1 MAHELSIQN
10 GRAEMFSGRNITPWH
25 SLGTVVEGLLTSS
38 EALEAAH
45 LNWRVIG
52 NPVLAEV
59 GGQPV
64 PVPGYQAITREDTG
78 GVLSIMKRSY
88 HPIQNAEAFEFFD
101 AVVGEGQAIYDT
113 AGALH
118 GGRRV
123 WIMARI
129 PGTVFVD
136 DDGDGDGDDKL
147 ERNILL
153 YTSHDGSSTLKMQQV
168 MTRVVCQNTL
178 SVALRQAANTVS
190 ILHRGNYR
198 QRVQE
203 AQRALK
209 VVHGYFDDLT
219 GLIQQFAA
227 QPMTTTDMR
236 QFTEKLLPIPQN
248 EKSPRTEKA
257 RGEIVSLFREG
268 TGNQGRTRWDAL
280 NAVTEWVDHRRSYGR
295 TQLGGADETRFA
307 STLFGSG
314 ADLKAAAVTLLS

>member
-1 MAHELSIQN
+1 MAHALSIQN

-25 SLGTVVEGLLTSS
+25 RLGTVVEGLLTSS

-45 LNWRVIG
+45 LNWRVTG

-59 GGQPV
+59 NGRATT
-64 PVPGYQAITREDTG
+64 VPGYQAITREDSG
-78 GVLSIMKRSY
+78 AVLSIMKESY
-88 HPIQNAEAFEFFD
+88 HPIQNSEAFEFFD

-136 DDGDGDGDDKL
+136 GDDHL

-153 YTSHDGSSTLKMQQV
+153 YTSHDGSSTLRMQQV

-178 SVALRQAANTVS
+178 SVALRQATNTVS
-190 ILHRGNYR
+190 ILHRGNYK
-198 QRVQE
+198 QRVHE

-209 VVHGYFDDLT
+209 VVHGYFDDLET
-219 GLIQQFAA
+219 LIQQFAA
-227 QPMTTTDMR
+227 EPMTTTDMR
-236 QFTEKLLPIPQN
+236 SFTEKLLPIPQS

-257 RGEIVSLFREG
+257 RSEIVSLFREG
-268 TGNQGRTRWDAL
+268 TGNKGRTRWDAM
-280 NAVTEWVDHRRSYGR
+280 NAVTEWVDHRRNYGR
-295 TQLGGADETRFA
+295 TQLGAADETRFA

-314 ADLKAAAVTLLS
+314 AELKAKAVALLS

>member
-1 MAHELSIQN
+1 MAHELSIQD

-25 SLGTVVEGLLTSS
+25 RLGTVVEGLLTSG

-59 GGQPV
+59 GGQAV
-64 PVPGYQAITREDTG
+64 AVPGYQAITREDSG
-78 GVLSIMKRSY
+78 GVLSIMKSSY

-101 AVVGEGQAIYDT
+101 AVVGEGQAVYDT

-129 PGTVFVD
+129 PGTVFI
-136 DDGDGDGDDKL
+136 DGDDKL

-178 SVALRQAANTVS
+178 SVALRQATNTVS
-190 ILHRGNYR
+190 ILHRGNYK

-219 GLIQQFAA
+219 SLIQQFST
-227 QPMTTTDMR
+227 QPMTPHDMR
-236 QFTEKLLPIPQN
+236 DFTEKLLPIDAG

-268 TGNQGRTRWDAL
+268 TGNHGRTRWDAL
-280 NAVTEWVDHRRSYGR
+280 NAVTEWVDHRRTYGR
-295 TQLGGADETRFA
+295 TQQGVADETRFA

-314 ADLKAAAVTLLS
+314 ADLKASAVALLS